1 MQTANKLPLQFDA
14 IIDAPFGA
22 VGIVAL
28 NGQTPAEQVSIELLT
43 EKHAP
48 KSAEYTTVE
57 TIASQI
63 SAYFRNAKHDF
74 NLPVNQHG
82 TPFQLRVWQAI
93 RAIPCGQV
101 LTYAELAVQ
110 IGSGPRAVANAC
122 GANNFPIIVPCH
134 RVIAKN
140 GIGGF
145 MQGNPDGLEVKN
157 WLLKHEGL
165 KFDKGKHF

>member
-14 IIDAPFGA
+14 ILDAPFGA
-22 VGIVAL
+22 VGFFRY
-28 NGQTPAEQVSIELLT
+28 GEQVSIELLT

-48 KSAEYTTVE
+48 KPAENRTVQI
-57 TIASQI
+57 IAKQI
-63 SAYFRNAKHDF
+63 TAYFNNVNHDF
-74 NLPVNQHG
+74 KLPMNQHG
-82 TPFQLRVWQAI
+82 TPFQQRVWQAI

-101 LTYAELAVQ
+101 LTYVQLAAQ

-122 GANNFPIIVPCH
+122 GANNLPLIVPCH
-134 RVIAKN
+134 RVVAQN

-145 MQGNPDGLEVKN
+145 MQGNPDGLKVKK

-165 KFDKGKHF
+165 DF